1 MDKTKNAGVYIFPRK
16 EHRVWGEKKIRNG
29 EKMENEGNRENQ

>member
-16 EHRVWGEKKIRNG
+16 EHRVWEKKKIRNG
-29 EKMENEGNRENQ
+29 EKKRKGGKP